1 MTPLNIRIIKEDYKK
16 TLGLSDDTAYEL
28 AVMTKGYAFAFQAFG
43 KYMWDSES
51 KELTEKVKL
60 QVDEAL
66 AQKVYDK
73 IWSELAQRDRWF
85 MRFIVQKDTTSATEL
100 LEITKKKHNEWSE
113 PRKRLI
119 EKGIIDGSVRGVI
132 TVRLPR
138 FKEFVENR
146 GE

>member
-1 MTPLNIRIIKEDYKK
+1 MTPLNMGIIKEDYKK

-43 KYMWDSES
+43 KYMWDSGS

-73 IWSELAQRDRWF
+73 IWSELAQR
-85 MRFIVQKDTTSATEL
+85 EL
-100 LEITKKKHNEWSE
+100 IMDMY
-113 PRKRLI
+113 PR
-119 EKGIIDGSVRGVI
+119 SM
-132 TVRLPR
+132 
-138 FKEFVENR
+138 
-146 GE
+146 